1 MTKLNTEEL
10 KLAGLSRK
18 ETAME
23 KTARAARE
31 ILEDEN
37 EMRRNKIERLKR
49 SRLQYERG
57 NQPSTGPDEK

>member
-1 MTKLNTEEL
+1 MTKFNIEEL

-37 EMRRNKIERLKR
+37 ELRRNKLERLRR
-49 SRLQYERG
+49 SRLQYKRSG
-57 NQPSTGPDEK
+57 Q

>member
-1 MTKLNTEEL
+1 MTKFNIEEL

-18 ETAME
+18 ETTME

-37 EMRRNKIERLKR
+37 EIRRSKIERLRR
-49 SRLQYERG
+49 SRLQYKRSG
-57 NQPSTGPDEK
+57 Q